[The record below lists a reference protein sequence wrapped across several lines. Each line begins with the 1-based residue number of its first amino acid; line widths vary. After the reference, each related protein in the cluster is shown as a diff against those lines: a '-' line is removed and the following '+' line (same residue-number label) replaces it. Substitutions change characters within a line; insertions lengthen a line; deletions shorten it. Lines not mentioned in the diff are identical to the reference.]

1 MLGPRAYRGSKSPV
15 FISLTACT
23 GIHTTTPKKENATCS
38 LTCTRSARS
47 NNKRSDKCD
56 VSFDPVE
63 PRKAAEVPG
72 RLSRALADLG
82 RICVIQLLIHFGE
95 EERGVS
101 ALAQTATWVLTV
113 VVEPLIR
120 QLQFARRCLF
130 VAMPRCL
137 LEYPSSDL
145 RRGSV

>member
-1 MLGPRAYRGSKSPV
+1 MSGPRVYRGSNSPV
-15 FISLTACT
+15 LISLTACT

-72 RLSRALADLG
+72 RLNCILADLG
-82 RICVIQLLIHFGE
+82 RIYVILLFIHFGE
-95 EERGVS
+95 EERVS
-101 ALAQTATWVLTV
+101 ALAQTATWILAFVI
-113 VVEPLIR
+113 EPLDR
-120 QLQFARRCLF
+120 QLHFARRSLS
-130 VAMPRCL
+130 VAMPRRL

-145 RRGSV
+145 RSGSV

>member
-1 MLGPRAYRGSKSPV
+1 MSGPRAYQGSKSPV
-15 FISLTACT
+15 FINLTACT
-23 GIHTTTPKKENATCS
+23 GIHTTTPKKENVTCS

-63 PRKAAEVPG
+63 PRTAAEVPG
-72 RLSRALADLG
+72 RLNRALADLG
-82 RICVIQLLIHFGE
+82 RTCVIQLLIHLGE
-95 EERGVS
+95 EQRGVS

-120 QLQFARRCLF
+120 QLHFARRCLF
-130 VAMPRCL
+130 VAMPRRL

>member
-1 MLGPRAYRGSKSPV
+1 MSGPRVYRGSNSPV
-15 FISLTACT
+15 LISLTACT
-23 GIHTTTPKKENATCS
+23 GIHATTPKKENATCS

-82 RICVIQLLIHFGE
+82 RIYVILLFIHFGE
-95 EERGVS
+95 EERVS
-101 ALAQTATWVLTV
+101 ALAQTATWILAFVI
-113 VVEPLIR
+113 EPLDR
-120 QLQFARRCLF
+120 QLHFARRSLS

-145 RRGSV
+145 RSGSV